1 MADCKSTRR
10 SMSSGLNACGMYLY
24 RLCKFLCKDDVE
36 MNNDMVQQRLY
47 TDSSSAPALVQ
58 RAGTGRLK
66 HVQIKQFYLQTFLRA
81 GIFTIHKMNTK
92 LSPGDL
98 NTKRFSGERRKFLSR
113 LIGLF
118 MADSY
123 EENDDSELRRVG
135 RINRVSRQQCV
146 RLIQMATATLNVC
159 FQLKGWS
166 PDVSLDA
173 GDQNFKLYDGGA
185 TAAMVMEAVLEWTAG
200 FTYRCAMVVGTSLH
214 YGIYIGGS
222 LVVLALVMFVVM
234 GPVTWRNSR
243 MTRWFE
249 I

>member
-123 EENDDSELRRVG
+123 EENDDSELRRV
-135 RINRVSRQQCV
+135 RRVNQVTRQQCV

-159 FQLKGWS
+159 F
-166 PDVSLDA
+166 
-173 GDQNFKLYDGGA
+173 
-185 TAAMVMEAVLEWTAG
+185 
-200 FTYRCAMVVGTSLH
+200 
-214 YGIYIGGS
+214 
-222 LVVLALVMFVVM
+222 
-234 GPVTWRNSR
+234 
-243 MTRWFE
+243 
-249 I
+249 